1 MSAIDSEQ
9 RSTRQKSAIRSAFEG
24 VDRPLSPQQVLQ
36 LAQTEVGGLGIA
48 TVYRNIKALLEVG
61 WLSAVEL
68 PGGAVVYERS
78 GKGHHHHFQ
87 CDNCNQVFEL
97 SGCVPEVNRLA
108 GPKFQVRAHEIVL
121 YGLCMD
127 CKRADRL

>member
-1 MSAIDSEQ
+1 MSATDSEQ

-24 VDRPLSPQQVLQ
+24 ADRPLSPQQVLQ

-68 PGGAVVYERS
+68 PGGAVHSFIDGLAIATAFSVTHEA
-78 GKGHHHHFQ
+78 GLATTIAVILHEVPHH
-87 CDNCNQVFEL
+87 
-97 SGCVPEVNRLA
+97 
-108 GPKFQVRAHEIVL
+108 
-121 YGLCMD
+121 
-127 CKRADRL
+127 